1 MKNQRGFTIAEL
13 IIVVIIAGVLA
24 AIAAPNM
31 SEFVKNNSR
40 ANRINTMV
48 SALSYARSQ
57 AVTRNTRVSLCKSAA
72 FPGWSPDNAN
82 CDKPDAGAPDPGDF
96 GTGWIVFI
104 DGDERGCVNRPA
116 APLPTA
122 PCASLAGTD
131 RVLRMFQPDMGNNAT
146 LTGVKNDVS
155 ITMAGLSYE
164 NTGLGLDL
172 KAVAG
177 DSIVSRKTIFR
188 YCDDRG
194 PSEARGIVITPTGY
208 PRMTRDTDGDGTD
221 DDIDDDNLVCP

>member
-13 IIVVIIAGVLA
+13 IIVIIIAGVLA

-40 ANRINTMV
+40 ANRVNTMV
-48 SALSYARSQ
+48 SALNYARGQ

-72 FPGWSPDNAN
+72 FAN
-82 CDKPDAGAPDPGDF
+82 CDAAGTGDF

-104 DGDERGCVNRPA
+104 DGNTRGIVDGV
-116 APLPTA
+116 APNNDT
-122 PCASLAGTD
+122 
-131 RVLRMFQPDMGNNAT
+131 VLRIFQPDMGNNAT
-146 LTGVKNDVS
+146 LTGVKNVVS

-172 KAVAG
+172 NAAAG
-177 DSIVSRKTIFR
+177 DTVVSPNTVFR

-194 PSEARGIVITPTGY
+194 AAEARGIVITPTGY
-208 PRMTRDTDGDGTD
+208 PRLTRDTNGDGTD
-221 DDIDDDNLVCP
+221 DIGGTNLVCP